1 MKKFLLII
9 AVAITCF
16 SIGYA
21 RNNTAG
27 RRGRITCYRWENID
41 KTEAK
46 HIESTAKKLL
56 SLLAEVKIEQIWQ
69 QCDPIFQKD
78 ISHDGF
84 LDFSYTLA
92 EKITSLKALS
102 LIDGKLVEI
111 GREITKPHLIS
122 CGSNS
127 VNSPDYFQLK
137 IWPDFQK
144 IAVVFFELKGGLIS
158 RRIVLA
164 MGQRADGVYR
174 LISLFINPLTFT
186 GKNVILFENLAIKS
200 GCQGDEISL
209 FWFYRLAEMLS
220 QTGPVIEFGK
230 SLTLA
235 KQLREMRDSPKFREK
250 VTRIV
255 VNGKSYPLYDLAF
268 IELSDELLP
277 IVVYLSR
284 FNGMNR
290 DAKTADRIEAE
301 ATTLYKSLRQAHP
314 EIFREFPAVM
324 FQAYFEPPVDP
335 KKKYPFFKVRIDP
348 SKITN

>member
-1 MKKFLLII
+1 MI
-9 AVAITCF
+9 CF

-21 RNNTAG
+21 QNNAADSE
-27 RRGRITCYRWENID
+27 GRITCYRWENID
-41 KTEAK
+41 KVEVK
-46 HIESTAKKLL
+46 QIESTAKKLL
-56 SLLAEVKIEQIWQ
+56 SLLVEIKIEQLWQ
-69 QCDPIFQKD
+69 QCDPLFQKD

-84 LDFSYTLA
+84 LDFSYTLT
-92 EKITSLKALS
+92 EKITSLQNLS
-102 LIDGKLVEI
+102 RINGKLVEI
-111 GREITKPHLIS
+111 ERKIAKPRLIS

-127 VNSPDYFQLK
+127 VDSPGYFQLK

-144 IAVVFFELKGGLIS
+144 IAVLFFELKSGLIS

-174 LISLFINPLTFT
+174 LLSLFINPFTLT
-186 GKNVILFENLAIKS
+186 GKNAAFFENLAITS
-200 GCQGDEISL
+200 GRQGDEISS

-220 QTGPVIEFGK
+220 QTGPVIQFGK
-230 SLTLA
+230 SLILA
-235 KQLREMRDSPKFREK
+235 KRLREMHGDPKFREK

-255 VNGKSYPLYDLAF
+255 VNDKNYPLYDLAF

-284 FNGMNR
+284 FNGQNR

-301 ATTLYKSLRQAHP
+301 ATTLYQSLRQAHP
-314 EIFREFPAVM
+314 EIFREFPSMM